1 MVTTLHSKQI
11 ENQNRPST
19 ANFIAVL
26 WRTQPALMRTVS
38 TVADSGCTQRL
49 LISLADAISYPAM
62 SQSRHVR
69 ITTFLQPVKNE
80 HLASVLPA
88 FQR

>member
-1 MVTTLHSKQI
+1 MVTTLHSIHIRKTESSKYSEFHCRPV
-11 ENQNRPST
+11 ENT
-19 ANFIAVL
+19 ACLDAYG
-26 WRTQPALMRTVS
+26 